1 MFDDKD
7 IRPMLIGIE
16 QPAFD
21 DSDFLFELKLDGV
34 RCLAYIDKDKVEL
47 RNKRN
52 LKLTQKFPELKT
64 IYRQVQNKCILDGEL
79 YVYKDGKTDF
89 FEIQKRTLSSNRFKI
104 QLASEQ
110 YPATFT
116 AFDVLC
122 VDDEILVDKPLIERK
137 KILNKLIKENDRFN
151 ISRFIEN
158 DGIALFNLT
167 VENGLEG
174 IVAKRKNSKYYI
186 NKRSKD
192 WIKCKNLIDEDY
204 VIVGYIMKEKG
215 MVSLILAQFDEQT
228 LIYKGHVT
236 LGVSLSYIN
245 THSQKTNI
253 CPFAD
258 VPIGNE
264 DAIWITPYL
273 VGCVKFMEY
282 TENGGLR
289 QPVFK
294 GFRDDKAPHECKKK
308 E

>member
-1 MFDDKD
+1 MFNDKD

-52 LKLTQKFPELKT
+52 LKLTQKFPELNT
-64 IYRQVQNKCILDGEL
+64 IYRQVQRNCILDGEL

-253 CPFAD
+253 CPFTNI
-258 VPIGNE
+258 PKGNE
-264 DAIWITPYL
+264 DAIWIAPYL

-294 GFRDDKAPHECKKK
+294 GFRDDKASHECKKK